1 MITRDPRSTRK
12 DGYVSVSGNTY
23 TVWLMTVLSLKTEL
37 DVARLLWSE
46 GWLPEDINGILVF
59 PLPRAAFR
67 HLGIKSGVSTDS
79 DVINATRVTPTTL
92 YRARQL
98 LVAAGWLD
106 RELDSLLKPCTY
118 SFDPWATQ
126 TIHDPAVDN
135 YLGITDPR
143 DDFSC
148 EISSNSNSARPVHPL
163 NQQSHYLQC
172 SQQELTP
179 LSHYRLKM
187 ALKRV
192 TSLVSIIILVTIAVF
207 IVG

>member
-1 MITRDPRSTRK
+1 MITQDPRSTRK

-67 HLGIKSGVSTDS
+67 HLGIQSCASTDS
-79 DVINATRVTPTTL
+79 DVIKATRVTPTTL

-106 RELDSLLKPCTY
+106 RELDSLLKPCVY
-118 SFDPWATQ
+118 SFDPWVTQ
-126 TIHDPAVDN
+126 TIHDPAVGN
-135 YLGITDPR
+135 YLGIADPR
-143 DDFSC
+143 DGFSYKRLLNNYDVRS
-148 EISSNSNSARPVHPL
+148 IHPI
-163 NQQSHYLQC
+163 NQQSRKLFN
-172 SQQELTP
+172 L
-179 LSHYRLKM
+179 
-187 ALKRV
+187 
-192 TSLVSIIILVTIAVF
+192 AVYESTKHR
-207 IVG
+207 

>member
-1 MITRDPRSTRK
+1 MITRNPRSSRK
-12 DGYVSVSGNTY
+12 DSYVSVSGNTY

-37 DVARLLWSE
+37 DVARLLWAE

-67 HLGIKSGVSTDS
+67 HLGIKSCASTDS
-79 DVINATRVTPTTL
+79 DVIKATRVTPTTL

-98 LVAAGWLD
+98 LAAAGWLD
-106 RELDSLLKPCTY
+106 RELDSLLKPCVY

-126 TIHDPAVDN
+126 TIHDPAID
-135 YLGITDPR
+135 TD
-143 DDFSC
+143 
-148 EISSNSNSARPVHPL
+148 
-163 NQQSHYLQC
+163 LQC
-172 SQQELTP
+172 SQQELIP

-192 TSLVSIIILVTIAVF
+192 TSLVSIIILVAIAVF
-207 IVG
+207 IFG